1 MSKPVLGRGLDA
13 LMRQVVTQSTRS
25 KPDSAQA
32 GQQPAQQ
39 PAQQSGGP
47 IRQNMSDAASAPQTG
62 QTPAQV
68 SEAQES
74 QETAFGA
81 STELALDII
90 FPNRLQPRRTFNDER
105 LQELASSLKRDGML
119 QPLLVVKERDGYM
132 LIAGERRLRAA
143 RLAGMKSAPARV
155 LPPMDDA
162 TLLQLALI
170 ENIQREDLNPI
181 EAALGYKQL
190 MNQYGMS
197 QTELAERVGKSRS
210 AVANA
215 IRLLNLPETIQG
227 YVREGKLSEGH
238 ARALLN
244 LSDASEQLDVAEQVI
259 NNALSVRHVE
269 RETKRRK
276 GRRLIPKHRDIDL
289 MAAETDLKRRL
300 GAPVRIKPGL
310 KRGKIEIEYA
320 GVDDLNRLLELL
332 QTVKMV

>member
-13 LMRQVVTQSTRS
+13 LMRQVVTQSTRATQNS
-25 KPDSAQA
+25 ARPKDSGADDEK
-32 GQQPAQQ
+32 
-39 PAQQSGGP
+39 P
-47 IRQNMSDAASAPQTG
+47 IRQNM
-62 QTPAQV
+62 PADL
-68 SEAQES
+68 AS
-74 QETAFGA
+74 QEITQEPVNVDGAFE
-81 STELALDII
+81 SSFEISLDAI
-90 FPNRLQPRRTFNDER
+90 FPNRLQPRRTFNDES
-105 LQELASSLKRDGML
+105 LQELSSSLKRDGML

-143 RLAGMKSAPARV
+143 RLAGMSAAPARV

-170 ENIQREDLNPI
+170 ENIQREDLNPV

-190 MNQYGMS
+190 MQQYGMS
-197 QTELAERVGKSRS
+197 QTEMAERIGKSRS
-210 AVANA
+210 AIANS
-215 IRLLNLPETIQG
+215 IRLLNLPQKIQD
-227 YVREGKLSEGH
+227 YLRDGKLSEGH

-244 LSDASEQLDVAEQVI
+244 LSDASEQLTVADQVI
-259 NNALSVRHVE
+259 NDSLSVRHVE

-289 MAAETDLKRRL
+289 IAAENDLKRRL

-310 KRGKIEIEYA
+310 KRGKIEIEYG

-332 QTVKMV
+332 QTVRLM

>member
-1 MSKPVLGRGLDA
+1 
-13 LMRQVVTQSTRS
+13 
-25 KPDSAQA
+25 
-32 GQQPAQQ
+32 
-39 PAQQSGGP
+39 
-47 IRQNMSDAASAPQTG
+47 
-62 QTPAQV
+62 
-68 SEAQES
+68 
-74 QETAFGA
+74 
-81 STELALDII
+81 
-90 FPNRLQPRRTFNDER
+90 
-105 LQELASSLKRDGML
+105 ML

-143 RLAGMKSAPARV
+143 RLANMTTAPARV

-162 TLLQLALI
+162 TLLQLVLI

-190 MNQYGMS
+190 MSQYGMS

-215 IRLLNLPETIQG
+215 IRLLNLPETIQA

-244 LSDASEQLDVAEQVI
+244 LSDANEQLDVAEQVI
-259 NNALSVRHVE
+259 NDALSVRHVE

-332 QTVKMV
+332 QTVKMG

>member
-13 LMRQVVTQSTRS
+13 LMRQVVTQSTQASTRPVTGAEKVADE
-25 KPDSAQA
+25 KPIRA
-32 GQQPAQQ
+32 
-39 PAQQSGGP
+39 
-47 IRQNMSDAASAPQTG
+47 IRQNMSDALPSSLP
-62 QTPAQV
+62 PAQT
-68 SEAQES
+68 ES
-74 QETAFGA
+74 QAPEPNETAF
-81 STELALDII
+81 EIALEAI
-90 FPNRLQPRRTFNDER
+90 FPNRLQPRRTFNDESIR
-105 LQELASSLKRDGML
+105 ELAGSLKRDGML

-143 RLAGMKSAPARV
+143 RIAGMSKAPARV

-190 MNQYGMS
+190 MQQYGMS
-197 QTELAERVGKSRS
+197 QTEMAERIGKSRS
-210 AVANA
+210 AVANS
-215 IRLLNLPETIQG
+215 IRLLNLPEKIQEH
-227 YVREGKLSEGH
+227 VRAGKLSEGH

-244 LSDASEQLDVAEQVI
+244 LSDAEEQLAVAESVI
-259 NNALSVRHVE
+259 KDALSVRHVE

-289 MAAETDLKRRL
+289 MAAENDLKRRL

-310 KRGKIEIEYA
+310 KRGKIEIEYG

-332 QTVKMV
+332 QTVRLM

>member
-13 LMRQVVTQSTRS
+13 LMRQVVTQSTQASARP
-25 KPDSAQA
+25 KDSSDSD
-32 GQQPAQQ
+32 GEK
-39 PAQQSGGP
+39 P
-47 IRQNMSDAASAPQTG
+47 IRQNMGIDSEASV
-62 QTPAQV
+62 AQV
-68 SEAQES
+68 SSQASKVDNGAFES
-74 QETAFGA
+74 SFEI
-81 STELALDII
+81 SLDVI
-90 FPNRLQPRRTFNDER
+90 FPNRLQPRRTFNDES
-105 LQELASSLKRDGML
+105 LKELSGSLKRDGML

-143 RLAGMKSAPARV
+143 RLAGMSKAPARV

-170 ENIQREDLNPI
+170 ENIQREDLNPV
-181 EAALGYKQL
+181 ETALGYKQL
-190 MNQYGMS
+190 MQQYGMS
-197 QTELAERVGKSRS
+197 QTEMAEKIGKSRS
-210 AVANA
+210 AIANS
-215 IRLLNLPETIQG
+215 IRLLNLPQKIQD
-227 YVREGKLSEGH
+227 YLRDGKLSEGH

-244 LSDASEQLDVAEQVI
+244 LSNAEEQLTVADQVI
-259 NNALSVRHVE
+259 NDSLSVRHVE

-310 KRGKIEIEYA
+310 KRGKIEIEYG

-332 QTVKMV
+332 QTVRLM